1 MFSGIIEKTCNVKK
15 LDLSSNPIRLYI
27 DYNEHQLS
35 LGDSVAVNGTC
46 LTVSSIENHIVMFE
60 LSSETIEKTNLGLL
74 TNKSMVNIELP
85 LTLNK
90 LISGHLVSGHI
101 DTVVEIVS
109 IKTDGECLNIVIQM
123 TEAMRPFIV
132 QKGSITVDGVS
143 LTVNK
148 ITDSTIDLMI
158 IPHTFKNTTMKYY
171 KEGQTVNIEL
181 DYIAKYIVNMSNIND
196 N

>member
-27 DYNEHQLS
+27 DYNKHQLS

-143 LTVNK
+143 LTVNN

-181 DYIAKYIVNMSNIND
+181 DYIAKYIVNMSKIND

>member
-27 DYNEHQLS
+27 DYNKHQLS

-109 IKTDGECLNIVIQM
+109 IKTDGECLKIVIQM

-143 LTVNK
+143 LTINN
-148 ITDSTIDLMI
+148 ITDSAIDLMI

-171 KEGQTVNIEL
+171 KEGQSVNIEL
-181 DYIAKYIVNMSNIND
+181 DYIAKYIVNMSRISGS
-196 N
+196 

>member
-1 MFSGIIEKTCNVKK
+1 M
-15 LDLSSNPIRLYI
+15 
-27 DYNEHQLS
+27 
-35 LGDSVAVNGTC
+35 AVNGTC

>member
-27 DYNEHQLS
+27 DYNKHQLS

>member
-27 DYNEHQLS
+27 DYNKHQLS

-74 TNKSMVNIELP
+74 TNNSMVNIELP

>member
-1 MFSGIIEKTCNVKK
+1 MFSGIIEKTCNVQKI
-15 LDLSSNPIRLYI
+15 DLSSNPIRLYI
-27 DYNEHQLS
+27 DYNKHQLS

-143 LTVNK
+143 LTVNN

>member
-27 DYNEHQLS
+27 DYNKHQLS

-60 LSSETIEKTNLGLL
+60 LSSETIDKTNLGLL

>member
-27 DYNEHQLS
+27 DYNKHQLS

-46 LTVSSIENHIVMFE
+46 LTVSSIENHVVMFE

-143 LTVNK
+143 LTVNY

>member
-27 DYNEHQLS
+27 DYNKHQLS

-74 TNKSMVNIELP
+74 TNKSIVNIELP

>member
-27 DYNEHQLS
+27 DYNKHQLS

-132 QKGSITVDGVS
+132 QKGSITIDGVS

>member
-27 DYNEHQLS
+27 DYNKHQLS

-46 LTVSSIENHIVMFE
+46 LTVSSIENNIVMFE

-132 QKGSITVDGVS
+132 QKGSITIDGVS

>member
-27 DYNEHQLS
+27 DYNKHQLS

-109 IKTDGECLNIVIQM
+109 IKTDGECLKIVIQM

-171 KEGQTVNIEL
+171 KEGQSVNIEL

>member
-1 MFSGIIEKTCNVKK
+1 MVSGIIEKTCNVKK

-27 DYNEHQLS
+27 DYNKHQLS

-109 IKTDGECLNIVIQM
+109 IKTDGECLKIVIQM

-132 QKGSITVDGVS
+132 QKGSITIDGVS
-143 LTVNK
+143 LTVNN
-148 ITDSTIDLMI
+148 ITDSTIDMMI

-171 KEGQTVNIEL
+171 KEGQSVNIEL

>member
-27 DYNEHQLS
+27 DYKKHQLS

>member
-27 DYNEHQLS
+27 DYNKHQLS

-90 LISGHLVSGHI
+90 LISGHRVSGHI

-181 DYIAKYIVNMSNIND
+181 DYIAKYIVNMSNVND

>member
-27 DYNEHQLS
+27 DYNKHQLS

-46 LTVSSIENHIVMFE
+46 LTVSSIENHVVMFE

-74 TNKSMVNIELP
+74 TNNSMVNIELP

-143 LTVNK
+143 LTVNN

>member
-1 MFSGIIEKTCNVKK
+1 
-15 LDLSSNPIRLYI
+15 
-27 DYNEHQLS
+27 
-35 LGDSVAVNGTC
+35 
-46 LTVSSIENHIVMFE
+46 MFE
-60 LSSETIEKTNLGLL
+60 HSYSNDR
-74 TNKSMVNIELP
+74 S
-85 LTLNK
+85 
-90 LISGHLVSGHI
+90 
-101 DTVVEIVS
+101 
-109 IKTDGECLNIVIQM
+109 
-123 TEAMRPFIV
+123 MRPFIV

>member
-27 DYNEHQLS
+27 DYNKHQLS

-143 LTVNK
+143 LTVNN

-181 DYIAKYIVNMSNIND
+181 DYIAKYIVNMSNTND

>member
-27 DYNEHQLS
+27 DYNKHQLS

-74 TNKSMVNIELP
+74 TNKSMVNIESP

-109 IKTDGECLNIVIQM
+109 IKTDGECLKIVIQM

-143 LTVNK
+143 LTVNN

>member
-1 MFSGIIEKTCNVKK
+1 MFSGIIEKTCNVNK

-27 DYNEHQLS
+27 DYNKHQLS
-35 LGDSVAVNGTC
+35 LGYSVAVNGTC
-46 LTVSSIENHIVMFE
+46 LTVASIENHIVMFE

-101 DTVVEIVS
+101 DTVVEIIS

-123 TEAMRPFIV
+123 TDEMRPFIV

-143 LTVNK
+143 LTVNN
-148 ITDSTIDLMI
+148 ITNSTINLMI

>member
-27 DYNEHQLS
+27 DYNKHQLS

-181 DYIAKYIVNMSNIND
+181 DYIAKYIVNMNNIND

>member
-27 DYNEHQLS
+27 DYNKHQLS

-46 LTVSSIENHIVMFE
+46 LTVASIENHIVMFE

-132 QKGSITVDGVS
+132 QKGSITIDGVS

-181 DYIAKYIVNMSNIND
+181 DYIAKYIVNMSRISGS
-196 N
+196 

>member
-27 DYNEHQLS
+27 DYNKHQLS

-74 TNKSMVNIELP
+74 TNKSMANIELP

-101 DTVVEIVS
+101 DTVAEIVS

>member
-1 MFSGIIEKTCNVKK
+1 MPPKISDSLSSLLPTLTSPISKVLLSIIEFSIVNV
-15 LDLSSNPIRLYI
+15 
-27 DYNEHQLS
+27 
-35 LGDSVAVNGTC
+35 
-46 LTVSSIENHIVMFE
+46 
-60 LSSETIEKTNLGLL
+60 
-74 TNKSMVNIELP
+74 ELP

-101 DTVVEIVS
+101 DTVVKIIS

-123 TEAMRPFIV
+123 TDAMRPFIV

-143 LTVNK
+143 LTVNN

-181 DYIAKYIVNMSNIND
+181 DYIAKYIVNMSRISGS
-196 N
+196 

>member
-27 DYNEHQLS
+27 DYNKHQLS

-109 IKTDGECLNIVIQM
+109 IKTDGDCLNIVIQM

-171 KEGQTVNIEL
+171 KEGQSVNIEL

>member
-27 DYNEHQLS
+27 DYNKHQLS

-158 IPHTFKNTTMKYY
+158 IPHTFKNTTIKYY
-171 KEGQTVNIEL
+171 KEGQRVNIEL

-196 N
+196 S

>member
-27 DYNEHQLS
+27 DYNKHQLS

-181 DYIAKYIVNMSNIND
+181 DYIEKYIVNMSNIND

>member
-27 DYNEHQLS
+27 DYNKHQLS

-181 DYIAKYIVNMSNIND
+181 DYIAKYIVNMSRINGS
-196 N
+196 

>member
-27 DYNEHQLS
+27 DYNKHQLS

-74 TNKSMVNIELP
+74 TDKSVVNIELP

>member
-27 DYNEHQLS
+27 DYNKHQLS

-158 IPHTFKNTTMKYY
+158 IPHTLKNKTMKYY
-171 KEGQTVNIEL
+171 KQGQTVNIEL

>member
-27 DYNEHQLS
+27 DYNKHQLS

-109 IKTDGECLNIVIQM
+109 IKTDGECLKIVIQM

-132 QKGSITVDGVS
+132 QKGSITIDGVS
-143 LTVNK
+143 LTVNN
-148 ITDSTIDLMI
+148 ITDSTIDMMI

-171 KEGQTVNIEL
+171 KEGQSVNIEL

>member
-27 DYNEHQLS
+27 DYNKHQLS

-171 KEGQTVNIEL
+171 KQGQTVNIEL
-181 DYIAKYIVNMSNIND
+181 DYIAKYIVNMSRINGS
-196 N
+196 

>member
-27 DYNEHQLS
+27 DYNKHQLS

-143 LTVNK
+143 LTVNN

>member
-27 DYNEHQLS
+27 DYNKHQLS

-109 IKTDGECLNIVIQM
+109 IKTDGECLKIVIQM

-171 KEGQTVNIEL
+171 KQGQTVNIEL

>member
-27 DYNEHQLS
+27 DYNKHQLS

-109 IKTDGECLNIVIQM
+109 IKTDGECLKIVIQM

-132 QKGSITVDGVS
+132 QKGSITIDGVS
-143 LTVNK
+143 LTVNN

-171 KEGQTVNIEL
+171 KQGQTVNIEL